1 MRLNDKQDIR
11 ICSIKQLCLYLDKE
25 LPDRKTIAIFLTM
38 EKTEH
43 PNLRLLDKY
52 LKVSVFDTEIENR
65 AFSFNYGE
73 GLQVKEFLEQ
83 ENDFGRVYVCC
94 DSGESRSTAMAAVIL
109 KFYGQSDE
117 EIWTNP
123 HYHPNR
129 LVYKKQ
135 LNAFGIKISN
145 IKLKYLKYV
154 SERALKRA
162 INRR

>member
-123 HYHPNR
+123 NYHPNR